1 MDNAQFKETIVEYC
15 SLTDELAV
23 AQKALRGLRNK
34 KTQLGNAILSFMS
47 SNSIDVCE
55 LPSGGGKLERRENK
69 RMETLKKDHVNAEL
83 ASRAVPPAQCEQIL
97 SSIDAAREVVVKSSL
112 KRIKPSAT

>member
-1 MDNAQFKETIVEYC
+1 MDNEQFKATIVEYC
-15 SLTDELAV
+15 TLTDELAI
-23 AQKALRGLRNK
+23 AQKALRGLK
-34 KTQLGNAILSFMS
+34 KRKTELGASILSFMT

-69 RMETLKKDHVNAEL
+69 RLETLKKDHVNAEL

-97 SSIDAAREVVVKSSL
+97 TSIDAAREVVVKTTL
-112 KRIKPSAT
+112 KRIKSSST